1 MRPVGIQGPL
11 SITFT
16 LAVGSFLF
24 ACSSSSTATFGR
36 SPDSGASG
44 DGGKSS
50 VGGASGGQG
59 AGGTNSG
66 SGGTKS
72 GSGGGNSSSGG
83 SNTSSGGGG
92 GVGGTMGTGGTSG
105 GWLSTKGNKIVTAD
119 GKPFHGR
126 GANLHDT
133 RSCNACTAGDPN
145 PAGLNKWADE
155 LIDGWHANFIRFDL
169 ESYPDNA
176 GYRKH
181 WKGILDDP
189 GYYADIQNV
198 VHHMTSKPGVYVMVT
213 VFIDPTMVDNG
224 GGPHSEWP
232 TDATMPIYQKLAE
245 AFYND
250 PGVLFGLTNEPHDP
264 ASSNSDL
271 ALVFSKAIQTIRD
284 VEKAHGTPSHIVVAQ
299 ASQGYA
305 RDLSYWVSNPLT
317 VEGGK
322 NIAYEVHPYNHL
334 AEFDALF
341 VQPSKK
347 IPVLIGE
354 FGPADTYMSL
364 DDAKALMGVAE
375 TNEVPY
381 IGWNFHQRC
390 PPNMLQDMGASGYD
404 GCGFVG
410 AGTTYTWPPTEWGQ
424 ALKDHLATPW

>member
-1 MRPVGIQGPL
+1 MR
-11 SITFT
+11 
-16 LAVGSFLF
+16 A
-24 ACSSSSTATFGR
+24 
-36 SPDSGASG
+36 PDSGGSS
-44 DGGKSS
+44 DGGTSPS
-50 VGGASGGQG
+50 GGASGRLGS
-59 AGGTNSG
+59 GGNNSG
-66 SGGTKS
+66 SGG
-72 GSGGGNSSSGG
+72 SSSGAG
-83 SNTSSGGGG
+83 GNTSNSGGSSSGAGG
-92 GVGGTMGTGGTSG
+92 KGGLGGTMDAGGTAA
-105 GWLSTKGNKIVTAD
+105 GWLSTNGSKIVTAD

-133 RSCNACTAGDPN
+133 RSCNACTGSAPN

-169 ESYPDNA
+169 ESYADDA
-176 GYRKH
+176 GYRKQ
-181 WKGILDDP
+181 WKGILDDA
-189 GYYADIQNV
+189 GYYADIQTV

-232 TDATMPIYQKLAE
+232 TDATMPIYKKLAE
-245 AFYND
+245 EFYDD
-250 PGVLFGLTNEPHDP
+250 PGVLFGLTNEPHDN
-264 ASSNSDL
+264 ASSNPDL

-284 VEKAHGTPSHIVVAQ
+284 VEKTHGTPSHLVVAQ

-305 RDLSYWVSNPLT
+305 RDLSYWVANPLT

-322 NIAYEVHPYNHL
+322 NIAYETHPYNHE

-364 DDAKALMGVAE
+364 DDAKALMRVAE
-375 TNEVPY
+375 ANEVPY

-390 PPNMLQDMGASGYD
+390 PPNMLQDMGGSGYD